1 VFVAIALTVEEVL
14 VSLIPSCLSGGEAEL
29 PCWPPDAFALAA
41 SILKRS
47 GDYTRVVSSW
57 PPSKFGSRDSWRDL
71 IVRVG
76 DAWRETYMSTGKW
89 PPEIDGWWKTIVQ
102 HRSTP
107 IEEIGSNDTLI
118 VALLGLV
125 AASDRACFG
134 FGILSPDSDDFEL
147 EALFQLFVNESL
159 CKSIHHSRAVT
170 LPKFHNP
177 LDGLTIRSLTHNI
190 ALWDEPEVRAAW
202 KVVDVATEPTGLNL
216 LLLPWPLTVSPK
228 QFQPLDR
235 VPGLDLADEF
245 GFFSYEVEE
254 RFFEIDRVHKL
265 IENAARIVGRIDG
278 VIFPEVSLTDREFQS
293 LRDQLTVPIII
304 AGIASPQDERGLG
317 VNQVA
322 VCFNAEDLQTQE
334 THYQGKHHR
343 WRLDPSQVAAY
354 GLGHAMSDKSHWW
367 EAIRIGE
374 RTCSFFGVNKWLTFC
389 ALICEDLARQDPVAQ
404 LVRSVGPNLVIALL
418 MDGPQVAQRWSAR
431 YATVLADDPR
441 SSVLTLTSAGMVDLA
456 ISQDGRGPRSVGLWK
471 DAHSPARPIV
481 LNPKAEGVVVSLG
494 CRMMEEWTADGR
506 DDEKSTGY
514 LALTGI
520 HQVYPS

>member
-1 VFVAIALTVEEVL
+1 
-14 VSLIPSCLSGGEAEL
+14 
-29 PCWPPDAFALAA
+29 
-41 SILKRS
+41 
-47 GDYTRVVSSW
+47 
-57 PPSKFGSRDSWRDL
+57 
-71 IVRVG
+71 
-76 DAWRETYMSTGKW
+76 
-89 PPEIDGWWKTIVQ
+89 
-102 HRSTP
+102 
-107 IEEIGSNDTLI
+107 
-118 VALLGLV
+118 
-125 AASDRACFG
+125 
-134 FGILSPDSDDFEL
+134 
-147 EALFQLFVNESL
+147 
-159 CKSIHHSRAVT
+159 
-170 LPKFHNP
+170 
-177 LDGLTIRSLTHNI
+177 
-190 ALWDEPEVRAAW
+190 
-202 KVVDVATEPTGLNL
+202 
-216 LLLPWPLTVSPK
+216 
-228 QFQPLDR
+228 
-235 VPGLDLADEF
+235 
-245 GFFSYEVEE
+245 
-254 RFFEIDRVHKL
+254 
-265 IENAARIVGRIDG
+265 
-278 VIFPEVSLTDREFQS
+278 
-293 LRDQLTVPIII
+293 
-304 AGIASPQDERGLG
+304 
-317 VNQVA
+317 